1 MATVDGKNVL
11 VGVVS
16 WGYGCASG
24 WPGVYARVLALK
36 DFIEVSLRHLFFH
49 RRPPWEYQL
58 GTIFDSNMNHSR
70 INQPIINIQ
79 GLHQRKHWRG
89 GGELLLVRNQRLR
102 RFELHQGHGLL
113 RRRLVRWTNNSNDAL
128 QHLFMYHGF

>member
-1 MATVDGKNVL
+1 MVVVGGGLLRKNDLNPCTYPNAGDSGGPLMVHFGDMNVL

-58 GTIFDSNMNHSR
+58 GTIFNSNMNHSR

-89 GGELLLVRNQRLR
+89 GGEPLLVRNQRLR
-102 RFELHQGHGLL
+102 R
-113 RRRLVRWTNNSNDAL
+113 
-128 QHLFMYHGF
+128 